1 MRMTPNSVSAR
12 NKLPTFCLVNVLLT
26 PEYSRNDTQ
35 RHLDATGNNKLI
47 IFKNK
52 HLKDKLIHRDG
63 DTSYYYLL
71 TYQQWKFSFYRHKPY
86 RQRAEPLLEI
96 AILNKDGHSEGLL
109 IQTIHITSVT
119 PICWPQFAGEFLHS
133 VEASG
138 RLAVL
143 LATSYEI

>member
-52 HLKDKLIHRDG
+52 HLKDKLIHK
-63 DTSYYYLL
+63 
-71 TYQQWKFSFYRHKPY
+71 WKFSFYRHKPY
-86 RQRAEPLLEI
+86 RQLTEPLLEI
-96 AILNKDGHSEGLL
+96 AILNKNGHSEGSL